1 MPYLAL
7 ILFLPWFLLM
17 GALFWLFPRQPR
29 DAARKRF
36 DIVALAVAFVLSFG
50 GMQWGYALGLADVGT
65 GAIWKQVLAT
75 LVAYGAFLAV
85 MFIAVVL
92 RSWWLQRRNK
102 TVGAPHG
109 RELLRSDREYTQELA
124 PMGRSYESRIVD
136 GCRAR

>member
-7 ILFLPWFLLM
+7 ILFLPWFLLI

-36 DIVALAVAFVLSFG
+36 DIVALVVAFALSFA
-50 GMQWGYALGLADVGT
+50 GMQWGYALGLADAGT

-85 MFIAVVL
+85 MFVAVVW
-92 RSWWLQRRNK
+92 RSWRLQHRK
-102 TVGAPHG
+102 T
-109 RELLRSDREYTQELA
+109 
-124 PMGRSYESRIVD
+124 
-136 GCRAR
+136 